1 MCQMSGKG
9 NTKSHRS
16 RAQHLPAHAKGEKMP
31 LQVRFTCAL
40 PSSYNLPYAQR
51 KCKSA

>member
-1 MCQMSGKG
+1 MCQMPGKG

-16 RAQHLPAHAKGEKMP
+16 RAQRLPARAKGEKMP
-31 LQVRFTCAL
+31 LQVRFTCTL
-40 PSSYNLPYAQR
+40 SGSYNLPYAQR

>member
-1 MCQMSGKG
+1 MCQMPGKG

-16 RAQHLPAHAKGEKMP
+16 RAQRLPACAKGEKMT
-31 LQVRFTCAL
+31 LHMRFTCAL
-40 PSSYNLPYAQR
+40 PGSCNLPCAQR

>member
-1 MCQMSGKG
+1 MCQMPGKG
-9 NTKSHRS
+9 NTKSRRS
-16 RAQHLPAHAKGEKMP
+16 RTQRLPACAKGDKMT

-40 PSSYNLPYAQR
+40 SGSCNLPHAQR

>member
-16 RAQHLPAHAKGEKMP
+16 RAQRLPAYAKGEKKP
-31 LQVRFTCAL
+31 LQLRFTCAL
-40 PSSYNLPYAQR
+40 SASCNLPYAQR

>member
-16 RAQHLPAHAKGEKMP
+16 RAQHLPARAKGEKMT
-31 LQVRFTCAL
+31 LQVRFTSAL
-40 PSSYNLPYAQR
+40 PGSCNLPCAQR

>member
-9 NTKSHRS
+9 NTKSRRS
-16 RAQHLPAHAKGEKMP
+16 RAQHLPARAKGEKMP

-40 PSSYNLPYAQR
+40 PGSCNLPYAQR
-51 KCKSA
+51 KYKSA